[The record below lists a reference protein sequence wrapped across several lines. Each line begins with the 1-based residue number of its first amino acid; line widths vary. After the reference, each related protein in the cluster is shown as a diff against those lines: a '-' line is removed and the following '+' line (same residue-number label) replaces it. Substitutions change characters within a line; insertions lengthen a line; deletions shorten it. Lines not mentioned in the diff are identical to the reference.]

1 MASMDGVICNGPMQN
16 LPSEPRPERFDGRP
30 LVVRCLSSPGVIAL
44 VLALALAAVLIAMRP
59 PITRGQDFQLMHRFY
74 KSYLRTSIRAGEW
87 PLWNPYVSLGRPFLA
102 DPETAVFYPP
112 TWIFVLLSETPALFI
127 FLVFHFGLAAYFFL
141 KLAARWTVPR
151 HAAIGATLAYLLSGL
166 LFGRLQS
173 GQLGSFCG
181 LAYWPAIFYFVERLR
196 EKINARDWIGLT
208 LAAAGSFL
216 SGNPQIFWLT
226 AVALGLYI
234 LGAHLGSPWRENAR
248 HGLLHLGTV
257 AGAFAFALLLCAAQ
271 LLPTID
277 LMAQSN
283 RPAPNL
289 QFSASFAMEVGQFAS
304 LFTFQPSLALLLEA
318 NLYIGV
324 ISAIVG
330 LLGLG
335 YWRDARVRGLWLLG
349 TTGFL
354 LALGQHTPVFAV
366 IFHLFPSMGMFR
378 VATRY
383 GAFVPWA
390 LLLAGLIAWPK
401 WGSAARARNI
411 LALVMVFELAAYGV
425 TADTLYLQLALIAGG
440 VMAVSSL
447 AMRSLKQPAWVRAGG
462 LWRYGL
468 LAVMCIDS
476 SVVAAKMWSAYKRVT
491 PHQYLEAAISDSLHK
506 KNLYPANGV
515 PPRLFIPLY
524 MIRPDSGMEYGFS
537 NVTGYGALTAM
548 RVWSYLLMGTGLP
561 PESTEVTFFP
571 DAMFAA
577 GPFPFPEMNIAAGM
591 AGGTRKLVFNDH
603 PGERAYLAYSWEQVP
618 DWTAALR
625 RMILRQV
632 DPRCTL
638 LEAPATG
645 PAEPGAKPPFGD
657 VVIDSFHRNSLSLQV
672 HSSASA
678 LLMVA
683 EAWSPGWRATV
694 NGRPVEVLPAN
705 VWMRA
710 VAVPAGESRVEMYY
724 VEPSLARGAAI
735 SLAAWLVLMAIGWRS
750 RRRPSL

>member
-1 MASMDGVICNGPMQN
+1 MPQ
-16 LPSEPRPERFDGRP
+16 LPSEPPPGRLDERP
-30 LVVRCLSSPGVIAL
+30 LVFRCLSSNGGISL
-44 VLALALAAVLIAMRP
+44 VLALALSAILIAMRP
-59 PITRGQDFQLMHRFY
+59 PIMLGQDFQLMHRFY
-74 KSYLRTSIRAGEW
+74 KFYLRTSTRAGEL
-87 PLWNPYVSLGRPFLA
+87 PLWNPYVTLGRPFLA

-112 TWIFVLLSETPALFI
+112 NWIFVLLPEIPALFT

-141 KLAARWTVPR
+141 KLAERWTVPR
-151 HAAIGATLAYLLSGL
+151 YAAIGATVAYLLSGPL
-166 LFGRLQS
+166 LGRLQC

-181 LAYWPAIFYFVERLR
+181 LAYWPVIFYFGERLR
-196 EKINARDWIGLT
+196 EKITIRDWVGLT
-208 LAAAGSFL
+208 LASGGSFL
-216 SGNPQIFWLT
+216 SGNPQIFWIT

-234 LGAHLGSPWRENAR
+234 IGAHLGSPWRENAWR
-248 HGLLHLGTV
+248 GLLCLGAT
-257 AGAFAFALLLCAAQ
+257 AGSFVFALLLCAVQ

-277 LMAQSN
+277 LVSQSN

-289 QFSASFAMEVGQFAS
+289 QFSSSYAMTVGKFAS
-304 LFTFQPSLALLLEA
+304 LFTFQPSLIVEMEA

-330 LLGLG
+330 LLGLS
-335 YWRDARVRGLWLLG
+335 YWREARVRGLWLLG

-354 LALGQHTPVFAV
+354 LALGQRTPVFAV
-366 IFHLFPSMGMFR
+366 IFHLLPPMGMFR
-378 VATRY
+378 ETMRY

-390 LLLAGLIAWPK
+390 ILLAGLIAWPK
-401 WGSAARARNI
+401 CGSASRASHI
-411 LALVMVFELAAYGV
+411 LALVVVFGLAAYGV
-425 TADTLYLQLALIAGG
+425 SADKLYWHIALIAGAA
-440 VMAVSSL
+440 MAVSAL
-447 AMRSLKQPAWVRAGG
+447 AMRTRKPPAWVRTGS

-476 SVVAAKMWSAYKRVT
+476 SMVSAKTWMAYERIT
-491 PHQYLEAAISDSLHK
+491 PHRYFEAEITDGLRK

-537 NVTGYGALTAM
+537 SVTGYGALTAM
-548 RVWSYLLMGTGLP
+548 RVWSYLRMGTGLS
-561 PESTEVTFFP
+561 PESLEVTYFP

-577 GPFPFPEMNIAAGM
+577 GPFPFANMNILAGV
-591 AGGTRKLVFNDH
+591 AGGTRKVVFNDH
-603 PGERAYLAYSWEQVP
+603 PGERAYLAYSWKQVP
-618 DWTAALR
+618 DWTAALWL
-625 RMILRQV
+625 MLLRQV
-632 DPRCTL
+632 DPQCAL

-645 PAEPGAKPPFGD
+645 PADQGEKTHVGD
-657 VVIDSFHRNSLSLQV
+657 VVIDSFRRNSISLHV

-683 EAWSPGWRATV
+683 EAWSPGWQATV
-694 NGRPVEVLPAN
+694 NGRPVQVRPAN

-735 SLAAWLVLMAIGWRS
+735 SLAAWLVLIVIAWRS
-750 RRRPSL
+750 RCRPGPTNAI